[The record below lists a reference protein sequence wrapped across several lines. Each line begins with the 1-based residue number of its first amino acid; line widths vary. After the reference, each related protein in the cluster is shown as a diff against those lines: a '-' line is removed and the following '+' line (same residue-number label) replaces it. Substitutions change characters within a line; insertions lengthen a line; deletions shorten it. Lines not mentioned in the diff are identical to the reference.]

1 MAWLYTKAM
10 RLPLDGEGR
19 VNDERDV
26 PASLAALGWSAFF
39 DAQVQSLGVPG
50 LVCARVAIEYQDR
63 YHLLGQD
70 GALWAQLSGTL
81 LREANAERL
90 RRPAVGDWVA
100 VQPVEGE
107 GMATIVHLF
116 ERRTRFVR
124 QAAGR
129 RPGVQVV
136 AANIDAVFVVTS
148 FVQDFNPRRLERYV
162 TSVHES
168 GARPVLVLNKMDLC
182 AEPGPYIE
190 EARAV
195 ASGIPVFPVSATEQR
210 GLDALR
216 AQIGVHETVALVGSS
231 GVGKSTLVNWLL
243 GAEVQKTAPVRG
255 PDGRGR
261 HTTTHRELILMPGGG
276 ILIDTPGMRELQL
289 WSASDALRD
298 AFPDLEDLAAQCRFR
313 DCRHRREPGCAVTA
327 ALRRGELSRPRY
339 DSYLALRDEIESL
352 AQRPDAPEP
361 RRR

>member
-1 MAWLYTKAM
+1 M
-10 RLPLDGEGR
+10 RLPLDADGR
-19 VNDERDV
+19 VNDDRDV

-39 DAQVQSLGVPG
+39 DAQLQTLGVPG
-50 LVCARVAIEYQDR
+50 LVRARVAIEYQDR

-70 GALWAQLSGTL
+70 GALWAQLSGIL

-90 RRPAVGDWVA
+90 RRPAVGDWVG

-129 RPGVQVV
+129 KPGVQVV
-136 AANIDAVFVVTS
+136 AANIDTVFVVTS
-148 FVQDFNPRRLERYV
+148 FVQDFNARRLERYV

-195 ASGIPVFPVSATEQR
+195 APGIPILAVSATEQR
-210 GLDALR
+210 GLDELR
-216 AQIGVHETVALVGSS
+216 AEIGASGTSGTHGTVALVGSS

-261 HTTTHRELILMPGGG
+261 HTTTHRELIPMPGGG

-289 WSASDALRD
+289 WSASDALRE

-313 DCRHRREPGCAVTA
+313 DCQHRREPGCAVTT
-327 ALRRGELSRPRY
+327 ALRRGELPRPRY
-339 DSYLALRDEIESL
+339 DSYLALRAEIEAL
-352 AQRPDAPEP
+352 ARRPDAPEP
-361 RRR
+361 RR

>member
-1 MAWLYTKAM
+1 M
-10 RLPLDGEGR
+10 RLPLDADGR
-19 VNDERDV
+19 VNDDRDV

-39 DAQVQSLGVPG
+39 DAQYQSLDMPG
-50 LVCARVAIEYQDR
+50 LIRARVAIEYQDR

-90 RRPAVGDWVA
+90 RRPAVGDWVGL
-100 VQPVEGE
+100 QPASGE

-148 FVQDFNPRRLERYV
+148 FVQDFNARRIERYV

-190 EARAV
+190 EAQAV
-195 ASGIPVFPVSATEQR
+195 APGMPILPVSATEQR

-216 AQIGVHETVALVGSS
+216 THVVTSGAHETVALVGSS

-261 HTTTHRELILMPGGG
+261 HTTTHRELIPMPGGG

-313 DCRHRREPGCAVTA
+313 DCQHRREPGCAVTT
-327 ALRRGELSRPRY
+327 ALRRGELPRARY
-339 DSYLALRDEIESL
+339 DSYLALRAEIEAL
-352 AQRPDAPEP
+352 ARRPDAPEP

>member
-1 MAWLYTKAM
+1 M
-10 RLPLDGEGR
+10 RLPLDANGR
-19 VNDERDV
+19 VNDDRDV
-26 PASLAALGWSAFF
+26 PASLEALGWSAFF
-39 DAQVQSLGVPG
+39 DAQVQSLGMPG
-50 LVCARVAIEYQDR
+50 LLRARVAIEYQDR

-90 RRPAVGDWVA
+90 HRPAVGDWVG

-148 FVQDFNPRRLERYV
+148 FLQDFNARRIERYV

-168 GARPVLVLNKMDLC
+168 GARAVLVLNKMDLC

-190 EARAV
+190 EASAV
-195 ASGIPVFPVSATEQR
+195 APGIPILAVSATEQR
-210 GLDALR
+210 GLDSSR
-216 AQIGVHETVALVGSS
+216 TQIFTSGAHETVALVGSS
-231 GVGKSTLVNWLL
+231 GVGKSTLANWLL
-243 GAEVQKTAPVRG
+243 GAEVQKTAPVRE

-261 HTTTHRELILMPGGG
+261 HTTTHRELIPLPGGG

-298 AFPDLEDLAAQCRFR
+298 AFPDLQDLAAQCRFR
-313 DCRHRREPGCAVTA
+313 DCKHRREPGCAVTA
-327 ALRRGELSRPRY
+327 ALRRGELPRPRY
-339 DSYLALRDEIESL
+339 DSYLALRAEIEAL
-352 AQRPDAPEP
+352 GQRPDAPEP